1 MAHVFAGDR
10 GEFPLFV
17 VVHGGL
23 RRLDVVGCSRFHFDK
38 TKHALVPGYQI
49 DFPVAM
55 RRAIVAGDAD
65 VSALAQEKVSVLFA
79 AAADDLVRRSIRWGK
94 NAASHTIKPADS
106 GLREYAGKHE
116 VRFREAKT
124 QRLASQL

>member
-49 DFPVAM
+49 RFS
-55 RRAIVAGDAD
+55 RGDAASD
-65 VSALAQEKVSVLFA
+65 SWRRRKRIRACAVEVSVFFA
-79 AAADDLVRRSIRWGK
+79 TAADDLVRRSIRWGRTRL
-94 NAASHTIKPADS
+94 SHTIKPADS
-106 GLREYAGKHE
+106 GLREYAGN
-116 VRFREAKT
+116 T
-124 QRLASQL
+124 